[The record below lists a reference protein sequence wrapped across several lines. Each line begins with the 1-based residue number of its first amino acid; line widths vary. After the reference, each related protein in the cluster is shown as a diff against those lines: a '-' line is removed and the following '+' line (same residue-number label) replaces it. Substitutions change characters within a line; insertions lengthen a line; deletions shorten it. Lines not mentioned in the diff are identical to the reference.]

1 MVPFSSTVCVCV
13 CGGGECV
20 GGCLKI
26 IEDQVKLEKLAV
38 LCLGVC
44 TREVDWSVGR
54 LRKATMV
61 AVA

>member
-1 MVPFSSTVCVCV
+1 MYV